1 MEKHDVSDPK
11 ATYLHLIGFIFCHRC
26 LFFLDDA
33 PLFGFLSKLYGCLA
47 SNFKFVCC
55 MGLYYLFQCITFY
68 PQNSMGSINPYYATI
83 ILGLIQVLGCTL
95 GLFLVNKLGRRV
107 LLLCSLAFCS
117 LTMTGLAISVHM
129 KWEWISLL
137 SLILFTFSFMM
148 GLSPVPW
155 VLLGELPTGMRTVEE
170 KM

>member
-1 MEKHDVSDPK
+1 
-11 ATYLHLIGFIFCHRC
+11 
-26 LFFLDDA
+26 
-33 PLFGFLSKLYGCLA
+33 
-47 SNFKFVCC
+47 
-55 MGLYYLFQCITFY
+55 
-68 PQNSMGSINPYYATI
+68 MGSINPYYATI

-170 KM
+170 KMGLHTILEKNVHNPM

>member
-1 MEKHDVSDPK
+1 
-11 ATYLHLIGFIFCHRC
+11 
-26 LFFLDDA
+26 
-33 PLFGFLSKLYGCLA
+33 
-47 SNFKFVCC
+47 
-55 MGLYYLFQCITFY
+55 
-68 PQNSMGSINPYYATI
+68 MGSINPYYATI

-155 VLLGELPTGMRTVEE
+155 VLLGELPTGMCTVEE
-170 KM
+170 KMELRTILEKTVHDPTYVYVFCKSMGGWGGVGNDPPTS